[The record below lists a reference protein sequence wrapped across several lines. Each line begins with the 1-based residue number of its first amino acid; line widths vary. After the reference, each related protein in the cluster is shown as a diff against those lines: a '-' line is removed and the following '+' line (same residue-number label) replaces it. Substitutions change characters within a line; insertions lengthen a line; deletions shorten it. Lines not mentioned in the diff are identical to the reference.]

1 MLLDAGDALVGSG
14 KLGEKT
20 KGEVIIAGM
29 NLMSY
34 DAMALGPKELSLGLD
49 LLRQRMGEADF
60 PILSANAVLTG
71 SEQLVAE
78 PYTILDVGGHQVGVI
93 GLTRAQGAAP
103 ASFQV
108 LDPQQALERY
118 LPEVR
123 AKAGTVILL
132 TNLDNNAALALAR
145 AVPGVDLVIG
155 ALPSQAPVSSVR
167 VPDTNT
173 LVVVADLAT
182 PGHSGRRVGVLLA
195 TLGSDGSLAGESW
208 QSPWLGTTIADD
220 PEMQALLDKYR

>member
-1 MLLDAGDALVGSG
+1 VVDAGDALVGSG

-29 NLMSY
+29 NLMGY
-34 DAMALGPKELSLGLD
+34 DAMALGPKELSLGLE
-49 LLRQRMGEADF
+49 LLRQRMGEASF
-60 PILSANAVLTG
+60 PILSANAVLAG
-71 SEQLVAE
+71 SQDLVAE
-78 PYTILDVGGHQVGVI
+78 PYTILEAGGRRLGVI
-93 GLTRAQGAAP
+93 GLTRVQGAAP
-103 ASFQV
+103 AGFQV

-123 AKAGTVILL
+123 EKAGTVILL
-132 TNLDNNAALALAR
+132 TNLEHSAALALAR
-145 AVPGVDLVIG
+145 AVVGIDLVIG
-155 ALPSQAPVSSVR
+155 ALPGQAPVASVR

-182 PGHSGRRVGVLLA
+182 PGHSGRRVGVLLV

-220 PEMQALLDKYR
+220 PDMQALLDKFR

>member
-1 MLLDAGDALVGSG
+1 LLDAGDALIGSG
-14 KLGEKT
+14 KLGTKT
-20 KGEVIIAGM
+20 QGEAIIAGM
-29 NLMSY
+29 NLMGY
-34 DAMALGPKELSLGLD
+34 DAMTLGPKELSLGVD
-49 LLRQRMGEADF
+49 LLRRRMGEASF
-60 PILSANAVLTG
+60 SILSANAVLNG
-71 SEQLVAE
+71 SEELMAD
-78 PYTILDVGGHQVGVI
+78 PYTILDAGGHTVGVI
-93 GLTRAQGAAP
+93 GLTRAEATAP
-103 ASFQV
+103 SGFQV

-123 AKAGTVILL
+123 EKAGTVILL
-132 TNLDNNAALALAR
+132 TNLENNAALALAR

-173 LVVVADLAT
+173 LVVVADLAA

-195 TLGSDGSLAGESW
+195 TLGSDGSLTGESW

>member
-1 MLLDAGDALVGSG
+1 LLLDAGDALVGGG
-14 KLGEKT
+14 KLGEKSR
-20 KGEVIIAGM
+20 GEVIIAGM

-34 DAMALGPKELSLGLD
+34 DAMALGPKELSLGPD

-103 ASFQV
+103 AGFQV

-123 AKAGTVILL
+123 EKAGTVILL
-132 TNLDNNAALALAR
+132 TNLENNAALALAR

-173 LVVVADLAT
+173 LVVVADLAA

-195 TLGSDGSLAGESW
+195 TLGSDGSLTGESW
-208 QSPWLGTTIADD
+208 QSPWLGTTMADD